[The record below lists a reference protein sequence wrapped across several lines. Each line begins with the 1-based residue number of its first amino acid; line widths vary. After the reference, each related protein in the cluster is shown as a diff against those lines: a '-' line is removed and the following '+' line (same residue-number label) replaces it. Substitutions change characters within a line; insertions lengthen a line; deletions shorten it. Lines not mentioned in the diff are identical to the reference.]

1 MIVFDARNPRAVT
14 AHEQLT
20 ARLDPARLPAELT
33 VVIGGDGFL
42 LATVAK
48 YGLDRTYLGLNAGHL
63 GFLLNPIDDLAQAA
77 TQLEAGAWSARA
89 FPVLEAEIAT
99 VDGQTR
105 RDIAVNDVYLERS
118 TGQTA
123 RLRLTIDGHPVVE
136 SLVADGVILATALGS
151 TAYSFSAG
159 GAPAHP
165 EVPILCVTPICPHLP
180 KLSPFILPIDAV
192 ARAEVLVP
200 DRRPVRAVADGRAV
214 EAVAA
219 VTVRRAAQPV
229 RIAWFAGHDPTSTL
243 VHKIVSG

>member
-1 MIVFDARNPRAVT
+1 
-14 AHEQLT
+14 
-20 ARLDPARLPAELT
+20 
-33 VVIGGDGFL
+33 
-42 LATVAK
+42 
-48 YGLDRTYLGLNAGHL
+48 
-63 GFLLNPIDDLAQAA
+63 
-77 TQLEAGAWSARA
+77 
-89 FPVLEAEIAT
+89 LEAEIAT